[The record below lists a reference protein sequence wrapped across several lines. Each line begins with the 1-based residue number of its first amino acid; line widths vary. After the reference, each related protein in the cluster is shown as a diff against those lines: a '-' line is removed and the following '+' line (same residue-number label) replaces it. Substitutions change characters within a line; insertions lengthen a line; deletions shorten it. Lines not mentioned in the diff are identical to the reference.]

1 MFSVDELLKDLPQPT
16 AEDRAAYDREEA
28 RREHRRQHDPILR
41 EAEAYSMLAH
51 AWFETERDGMRSHAD
66 ALVRRAEMEHVDDI
80 SLDELAR
87 IVDAIEIVRNA
98 CFLIY
103 VKLRRAGA
111 RGSARGAADGGGAA
125 PAAGARSCVR
135 GSTSSSRPRRR
146 LEGSL
151 AGLLALLQAAH
162 EAHQLER
169 HREEDRR
176 VLLGRNL
183 GERLQ
188 VAERHRCR
196 FALDDGRRL
205 RQLLRRLQLA
215 LGVDD
220 LRALLALGF
229 RLARHRALHLLRQVD
244 VLHLDRRHLDA
255 PRLRFVVEDVLEL
268 LVQSIAL

>member
-1 MFSVDELLKDLPQPT
+1 MTTASTTTATAGVTGVAFPTGVVNMSRPSKTRPAFEDPLLDHLKDRFDQVRTLVARRSTFSVDELLKDLPQPT

-125 PAAGARSCVR
+125 PAAGARVPASGVR
-135 GSTSSSRPRRR
+135 RARHARVDVLKAPSLVYLRCSRPRTRR
-146 LEGSL
+146 ISSSGTGKRIVEFCSD
-151 AGLLALLQAAH
+151 AIS
-162 EAHQLER
+162 
-169 HREEDRR
+169 
-176 VLLGRNL
+176 VS
-183 GERLQ
+183 
-188 VAERHRCR
+188 VCR
-196 FALDDGRRL
+196 
-205 RQLLRRLQLA
+205 
-215 LGVDD
+215 
-220 LRALLALGF
+220 
-229 RLARHRALHLLRQVD
+229 
-244 VLHLDRRHLDA
+244 
-255 PRLRFVVEDVLEL
+255 
-268 LVQSIAL
+268 